1 MPEGDTLYRTAAA
14 LRPHVVGRR
23 IVSASARQPG
33 PRAECLI
40 GATVESVESRRK
52 QLLIRFDSGLELRTH
67 LGMHGSWHRYAPGG
81 RWRRPAGHA
90 RIALGV
96 EGAVAVCFDAPTVE
110 LFDVRAEASH
120 PVLAAL
126 GPDLMAEQFG
136 EESVAEA
143 IRRRT

>member
-1 MPEGDTLYRTAAA
+1 
-14 LRPHVVGRR
+14 
-23 IVSASARQPG
+23 
-33 PRAECLI
+33 
-40 GATVESVESRRK
+40 VESVESRRK

-67 LGMHGSWHRYAPGG
+67 LGMHGSWHRYAPGE